1 MWSSGGS
8 HGLPLVK
15 LGAHNVKTR
24 IARPRTTAG
33 ASSGIP
39 TAKYKRI
46 VLKLSG
52 EALQGKLGFGI
63 DPNVIEDLSRQ
74 IKEITALGV
83 QVTVVVGGGNIF
95 RGMQTASAT
104 GMERATA
111 DYMGM
116 LATAINGLALQD
128 ALERAGVPTRVQS
141 AIEIAKVAEPYI
153 RRRAIRHLEKGR
165 VVIFVGGIGSPFFTT
180 DTTAALRAMEIG
192 AEVVLKGTNVDGVYS
207 DDPATN
213 RQAKRF
219 TKLSF
224 MDVLKKGLKV
234 MDATAVSL
242 CMDGG
247 IPIIVFDLHR
257 PGNIKRAVC
266 GEPVGTQVVSQKSRP
281 A

>member
-1 MWSSGGS
+1 MRGAELKAKTTQTASS
-8 HGLPLVK
+8 
-15 LGAHNVKTR
+15 
-24 IARPRTTAG
+24 TAG
-33 ASSGIP
+33 L

-46 VLKLSG
+46 ILKLSG

-63 DPNVIEDLSRQ
+63 DPVVLDDLARQ
-74 IKEITALGV
+74 IKEVKTLGV
-83 QVTVVVGGGNIF
+83 DIAVVVGGGNIF
-95 RGMQTASAT
+95 RGLKTSKAT

-128 ALERAGVPTRVQS
+128 ALERIDVPTRVQT

-165 VVIFVGGIGSPFFTT
+165 VVIFVGGIGNPFFTT

-192 AEVVLKGTNVDGVYS
+192 ADVVLKATNVDGVYS

-219 TKLSF
+219 TTLSF
-224 MDVLKKGLKV
+224 LDVLKKGLRV

-242 CMDGG
+242 CMSSGV
-247 IPIIVFDLHR
+247 PIIVFNLHR

-266 GEPVGTQVVSQKSRP
+266 GEPVGTAVVNR
-281 A
+281 

>member
-1 MWSSGGS
+1 M
-8 HGLPLVK
+8 
-15 LGAHNVKTR
+15 AHSTR
-24 IARPRTTAG
+24 TPTRKQITTTSTTSPRAH
-33 ASSGIP
+33 
-39 TAKYKRI
+39 YKRI

-63 DPNVIEDLSRQ
+63 DPDVLNDLARQ
-74 IKEITALGV
+74 IKEIKELGV

-95 RGMQTASAT
+95 RGMTTASAT

-128 ALERAGVPTRVQS
+128 ALERIGVTTRVQT

-165 VVIFVGGIGSPFFTT
+165 VVIFVGGIGNPFFTT

-192 AEVVLKGTNVDGVYS
+192 ADIVLKATNVDGIYT

-213 RQAKRF
+213 RQAKKF
-219 TKLSF
+219 TTLSF
-224 MDVLKKGLKV
+224 FDVLKKGLKV

-242 CMDGG
+242 CMSGNV
-247 IPIIVFDLHR
+247 PIVVFNMHR
-257 PGNIKRAVC
+257 PGNIKRA
-266 GEPVGTQVVSQKSRP
+266 G
-281 A
+281 AY

>member
-1 MWSSGGS
+1 MQSKIQHRKSKISVTRSS
-8 HGLPLVK
+8 L
-15 LGAHNVKTR
+15 T
-24 IARPRTTAG
+24 
-33 ASSGIP
+33 SSTP
-39 TAKYKRI
+39 KYKRI

-63 DPNVIEDLSRQ
+63 DPVVLDTLAGQ
-74 IKEITALGV
+74 IKEIKDLGV

-95 RGMQTASAT
+95 RGLKTASRT

-128 ALERAGVPTRVQS
+128 ALERLDVPTRVQT

-165 VVIFVGGIGSPFFTT
+165 VVIFVGGTGSPFFTT

-192 AEVVLKGTNVDGVYS
+192 ATVVLKATNVDGVYS
-207 DDPATN
+207 ADPALD
-213 RQAKRF
+213 RHAKKFIRL
-219 TKLSF
+219 KF
-224 MDVLKKGLKV
+224 MEVLKRRLQV
-234 MDATAVSL
+234 MDATAVSM
-242 CMDGG
+242 CMENHL
-247 IPIIVFDLHR
+247 PIIVFNLNR

-266 GEPVGTQVVSQKSRP
+266 GEPVGTIVTH
-281 A
+281 

>member
-1 MWSSGGS
+1 MKKSAAG
-8 HGLPLVK
+8 PT
-15 LGAHNVKTR
+15 GA
-24 IARPRTTAG
+24 
-33 ASSGIP
+33 
-39 TAKYKRI
+39 AKYKRI

-52 EALQGKLGFGI
+52 EALQGTLGFGI
-63 DPNVIEDLSRQ
+63 DPRVLEDLARQ
-74 IKEITALGV
+74 IKEIRALGV

-95 RGMQTASAT
+95 RGLKTSAAT

-128 ALERAGVPTRVQS
+128 ALERIDVPTRVQT

-192 AEVVLKGTNVDGVYS
+192 AEIVLKATNVDGVYT

-213 RQAKRF
+213 RRAKKF
-219 TKLSF
+219 ATLKF
-224 MDVLKKGLKV
+224 IDVLKRGLKV

-242 CMDGG
+242 CMDGNL
-247 IPIIVFDLHR
+247 PIIVFNLHR
-257 PGNIKRAVC
+257 AGNIKRAVC
-266 GEPVGTQVVSQKSRP
+266 GESVGTLVVNRK
-281 A
+281 

>member
-1 MWSSGGS
+1 MS
-8 HGLPLVK
+8 
-15 LGAHNVKTR
+15 
-24 IARPRTTAG
+24 ARFSTESAALKSKRA
-33 ASSGIP
+33 ASSHASTTP
-39 TAKYKRI
+39 KYKRV

-63 DPNVIEDLSRQ
+63 DPQVIDDLSRQ
-74 IKEITALGV
+74 IKEIRALGV

-95 RGMQTASAT
+95 RGLKTSSAT

-128 ALERAGVPTRVQS
+128 ALERQGVPTRVQT

-165 VVIFVGGIGSPFFTT
+165 VVIFVGGIGNPFFTT

-192 AEVVLKGTNVDGVYS
+192 ADVVLKATQVDGVYTA
-207 DDPATN
+207 DPRIDRNARKFATLT
-213 RQAKRF
+213 F
-219 TKLSF
+219 F
-224 MDVLKKGLKV
+224 DVLKKELKV

-242 CMDGG
+242 CMNSDV
-247 IPIIVFDLHR
+247 PIIVFNLHR
-257 PGNIKRAVC
+257 SGNIKRAIC
-266 GEPVGTQVVSQKSRP
+266 GEPVGTLVTGGKS

>member
-1 MWSSGGS
+1 MRS
-8 HGLPLVK
+8 
-15 LGAHNVKTR
+15 AEVKTKTP
-24 IARPRTTAG
+24 RPAAAEST
-33 ASSGIP
+33 

-63 DPNVIEDLSRQ
+63 DADVLNDLARQ
-74 IKEITALGV
+74 IKEIKELGV

-95 RGMQTASAT
+95 RGLKVSSAT

-128 ALERAGVPTRVQS
+128 ALERISVATRVQT

-165 VVIFVGGIGSPFFTT
+165 VVIFVGGTGSPFFTT

-192 AEVVLKGTNVDGVYS
+192 ADVVLKATNVDGVYT
-207 DDPATN
+207 DDPAVN
-213 RQAKRF
+213 RQAKKF
-219 TKLSF
+219 ATLTF
-224 MDVLKKGLKV
+224 FDVLKKGLKV

-242 CMDGG
+242 CMSSNV
-247 IPIIVFDLHR
+247 PIIVFNLHR
-257 PGNIKRAVC
+257 PGNINRAVC
-266 GEPVGTQVVSQKSRP
+266 GALVGTTVVNRNK
-281 A
+281 

>member
-1 MWSSGGS
+1 MPAARAQRRPSTPPSTGGV
-8 HGLPLVK
+8 L
-15 LGAHNVKTR
+15 
-24 IARPRTTAG
+24 
-33 ASSGIP
+33 
-39 TAKYKRI
+39 KYKRI

-63 DPNVIEDLSRQ
+63 DAKVLDILARQ
-74 IKEITALGV
+74 IKESKELGV
-83 QVTVVVGGGNIF
+83 QITVVVGGGNIF
-95 RGMQTASAT
+95 RGLKTSSAT

-192 AEVVLKGTNVDGVYS
+192 ADVVLKATNVDGVYS
-207 DDPATN
+207 ADPMVDKS
-213 RQAKRF
+213 AKKYTRVTF
-219 TKLSF
+219 T
-224 MDVLKKGLKV
+224 DVLKRRLQV
-234 MDATAVSL
+234 MDATAISL
-242 CMDGG
+242 CRENSL
-247 IPIIVFDLHR
+247 PIIVFNLHR
-257 PGNIKRAVC
+257 PGNILRAVR
-266 GEPVGTQVVSQKSRP
+266 GEAIGTLVTN
-281 A
+281 

>member
-1 MWSSGGS
+1 MRSAELKMPVRKSVAAPSG
-8 HGLPLVK
+8 
-15 LGAHNVKTR
+15 
-24 IARPRTTAG
+24 
-33 ASSGIP
+33 

-63 DPNVIEDLSRQ
+63 DPRVLDDLAGQ
-74 IKEITALGV
+74 IKEIRELGV
-83 QVTVVVGGGNIF
+83 DVTVVVGGGNIF
-95 RGMQTASAT
+95 RGMTAASAT

-128 ALERAGVPTRVQS
+128 ALERLQVPTRVQT

-165 VVIFVGGIGSPFFTT
+165 VVIFVGGIGNPFFTT

-192 AEVVLKGTNVDGVYS
+192 ADVVLKGTNVDGVYT
-207 DDPATN
+207 DDPAIN

-219 TKLSF
+219 TTLSF
-224 MDVLKKGLKV
+224 LDVLKKGLKV
-234 MDATAVSL
+234 MDATAISL
-242 CMDGG
+242 CMSSNV
-247 IPIIVFDLHR
+247 PIIVFNLHR
-257 PGNIKRAVC
+257 AGNIKRAVC
-266 GEPVGTQVVSQKSRP
+266 GEPVGTKVVNKQ
-281 A
+281 

>member
-1 MWSSGGS
+1 MSPRASVVPS
-8 HGLPLVK
+8 AR
-15 LGAHNVKTR
+15 GAETGA
-24 IARPRTTAG
+24 AR
-33 ASSGIP
+33 
-39 TAKYKRI
+39 AKYKRI

-63 DPNVIEDLSRQ
+63 DPDVLNDLAGQ
-74 IKEITALGV
+74 IKDIKQLGV
-83 QVTVVVGGGNIF
+83 DVTVVVGGGNIF
-95 RGMQTASAT
+95 RGMTTSAAT

-128 ALERAGVPTRVQS
+128 ALERIQVPTRVQT

-165 VVIFVGGIGSPFFTT
+165 VVIFVGGTGSPFFTT

-192 AEVVLKGTNVDGVYS
+192 ADVVFKATNVDGVYT

-213 RQAKRF
+213 RRAK
-219 TKLSF
+219 KLTRITF
-224 MDVLKKGLKV
+224 IDVLKRGLKV

-242 CMDGG
+242 CMSGNV
-247 IPIIVFDLHR
+247 PIIVFNLHR
-257 PGNIKRAVC
+257 HGNIKRAVC
-266 GEPVGTQVVSQKSRP
+266 GEAVGTHVVNSP
-281 A
+281 

>member
-1 MWSSGGS
+1 MGS
-8 HGLPLVK
+8 ASVK
-15 LGAHNVKTR
+15 
-24 IARPRTTAG
+24 PTTAQAG
-33 ASSGIP
+33 ALRSA
-39 TAKYKRI
+39 TAKYRRI

-52 EALQGKLGFGI
+52 EALQGSLGFGI
-63 DPNVIEDLSRQ
+63 DSRVLDDLARQ
-74 IKEITALGV
+74 IKEIKELGV

-95 RGMQTASAT
+95 RGLQTSSAT

-128 ALERAGVPTRVQS
+128 SLERIGVATRVQT

-153 RRRAIRHLEKGR
+153 RRRAMRHLEKGR

-192 AEVVLKGTNVDGVYS
+192 ADVVLKATNVDGVYS

-213 RQAKRF
+213 KQAKKF
-219 TKLSF
+219 TTLTF
-224 MDVLKKGLKV
+224 FDVLKKKLQV

-242 CMDGG
+242 CMNGNV
-247 IPIIVFDLHR
+247 PIIVFNLHR
-257 PGNIKRAVC
+257 AGNIKRAVC
-266 GEPVGTQVVSQKSRP
+266 GEPVGTLVTSR
-281 A
+281 

>member
-1 MWSSGGS
+1 VTPPRAMAKTSSRTPRAARAGTEA
-8 HGLPLVK
+8 LP
-15 LGAHNVKTR
+15 TR
-24 IARPRTTAG
+24 PVYR
-33 ASSGIP
+33 
-39 TAKYKRI
+39 RI

-52 EALQGKLGFGI
+52 EALQGSLGFGI
-63 DPNVIEDLSRQ
+63 DPAVLEDFARQ
-74 IKEITALGV
+74 IKEVHGLGV

-95 RGMQTASAT
+95 RGLSTSSAT

-128 ALERAGVPTRVQS
+128 ALERDGVPTRVQT
-141 AIEIAKVAEPYI
+141 AIEVAKVAEPYI

-192 AEVVLKGTNVDGVYS
+192 ADVVLKATNVDGIYS

-213 RQAKRF
+213 RRAKRF
-219 TKLSF
+219 TVLQFS
-224 MDVLKKGLKV
+224 DVLKKGLKV

-242 CMDGG
+242 CMTGEV
-247 IPIIVFDLHR
+247 PIIVFNLNR
-257 PGNIKRAVC
+257 RGNIRRAVC
-266 GEPVGTQVVSQKSRP
+266 GEPVGTRVVNHT
-281 A
+281 

>member
-1 MWSSGGS
+1 MRNAELKATGRK
-8 HGLPLVK
+8 P
-15 LGAHNVKTR
+15 A
-24 IARPRTTAG
+24 AAPAG
-33 ASSGIP
+33 

-63 DPNVIEDLSRQ
+63 DPQVLEALAQ
-74 IKEITALGV
+74 QVKEIKELGV

-95 RGMQTASAT
+95 RGLSTSAAT

-128 ALERAGVPTRVQS
+128 ALERAGVATRVQT
-141 AIEIAKVAEPYI
+141 AIEIAKVAEPDI

-165 VVIFVGGIGSPFFTT
+165 VVIFVGGIGNPFFTT

-192 AEVVLKGTNVDGVYS
+192 AEVVLKATNVDGVYS

-213 RQAKRF
+213 QHAKKF
-219 TKLSF
+219 TTLSF
-224 MDVLKKGLKV
+224 LDVLKKGLKV

-242 CMDGG
+242 CMSSGV
-247 IPIIVFDLHR
+247 PIIVFNLHR
-257 PGNIKRAVC
+257 SGNIKRAVC
-266 GEPVGTQVVSQKSRP
+266 GEAVGTMVINR
-281 A
+281 

>member
-1 MWSSGGS
+1 MPKAD
-8 HGLPLVK
+8 L
-15 LGAHNVKTR
+15 KTKH
-24 IARPRTTAG
+24 RPPA
-33 ASSGIP
+33 ASSAAP
-39 TAKYKRI
+39 AAKYRRI

-52 EALQGKLGFGI
+52 EALQGSLGFGI
-63 DPNVIEDLSRQ
+63 DPDVLNDFSRQ
-74 IKEITALGV
+74 IKEVRELGV

-95 RGMQTASAT
+95 RGLKTSSST

-128 ALERAGVPTRVQS
+128 ALERIGVPTRVQT

-165 VVIFVGGIGSPFFTT
+165 VVIFVGGTGSPFFTT

-192 AEVVLKGTNVDGVYS
+192 ADVVLKATNVDGIYS

-213 RQAKRF
+213 RQAKKY
-219 TKLSF
+219 TTLTSAE
-224 MDVLKKGLKV
+224 VLRKGLRV

-242 CMDGG
+242 CMDGQV
-247 IPIIVFDLHR
+247 PIIVFDLHR
-257 PGNIKRAVC
+257 QGNIKRAVC
-266 GEPVGTQVVSQKSRP
+266 GEPVGTQVIHRK
-281 A
+281 